1 MLPLLMCAETHR
13 WSTSW
18 GAFIPMIL
26 PRLVLKT
33 DLLWEIALC
42 SLAYECAYLGVSD
55 FPHLDLQRLEITLR
69 LIIFTQRASERE
81 RERIRDEKSEREI
94 RRHNVP
100 IDIRSDMNLRIFE
113 IMEAI
118 IRI

>member
-42 SLAYECAYLGVSD
+42 SLAYECAYLGVSV
-55 FPHLDLQRLEITLR
+55 FPHLDLQRLEITPR
-69 LIIFTQRASERE
+69 LIIFTQRERAGRNRERQRELERE
-81 RERIRDEKSEREI
+81 TENQTESRENERQRIRQRDREA
-94 RRHNVP
+94 P
-100 IDIRSDMNLRIFE
+100 L
-113 IMEAI
+113 
-118 IRI
+118 